1 MSIDIA
7 KVYNGFRKSKREIGT
22 HFSEKDFK
30 LLYTN
35 SKLSCLDVLEKY
47 FHCSV
52 CFNIDLEYIIS
63 YSGRKINLE
72 RTIENSE
79 NTTKTANHINPVVLV
94 KYATII
100 EAIINGK

>member
-1 MSIDIA
+1 MSIGIA
-7 KVYNGFRKSKREIGT
+7 KVYNGFRNSKREIGT

-35 SKLSCLDVLEKY
+35 SKLSCLDILEKY

-63 YSGRKINLE
+63 YNGRKINLE
-72 RTIENSE
+72 RTDCVIEF
-79 NTTKTANHINPVVLV
+79 TDQILK
-94 KYATII
+94 II
-100 EAIINGK
+100 SGMYVGSLEYEIFNKVNN

>member
-1 MSIDIA
+1 MSIGIA
-7 KVYNGFRKSKREIGT
+7 KVYNGFRNSKREIGT

-72 RTIENSE
+72 RTDCVIEF
-79 NTTKTANHINPVVLV
+79 TDQILK
-94 KYATII
+94 II
-100 EAIINGK
+100 SGMYVGSLEYEIFNKVNN

>member
-1 MSIDIA
+1 MSIGIA
-7 KVYNGFRKSKREIGT
+7 KVYNGFRNSKREIGT

-35 SKLSCLDVLEKY
+35 SKLSCLDILEKY

-72 RTIENSE
+72 RTDCVIEF
-79 NTTKTANHINPVVLV
+79 TDQILK
-94 KYATII
+94 II
-100 EAIINGK
+100 SGMYVGSLEYEIFNKVNN

>member
-1 MSIDIA
+1 MSIGIA
-7 KVYNGFRKSKREIGT
+7 KVYNGFRNSKREIRT

-72 RTIENSE
+72 RTDWVIEF
-79 NTTKTANHINPVVLV
+79 TDQILK
-94 KYATII
+94 II
-100 EAIINGK
+100 SGMYVGSLEYEIFNKVNN

>member
-1 MSIDIA
+1 MSIGIA
-7 KVYNGFRKSKREIGT
+7 KVYNVFRNSKREIGT

-35 SKLSCLDVLEKY
+35 SKLSCLDILEKY

-72 RTIENSE
+72 RTDCVIEF
-79 NTTKTANHINPVVLV
+79 TDQILK
-94 KYATII
+94 II
-100 EAIINGK
+100 SGMYVGSLEYEIFNKVNN

>member
-1 MSIDIA
+1 MSIGIT
-7 KVYNGFRKSKREIGT
+7 KVYNGFRNSKREIGT

-72 RTIENSE
+72 RTDCVIEF
-79 NTTKTANHINPVVLV
+79 TDQILK
-94 KYATII
+94 II
-100 EAIINGK
+100 SGMYVGSLEYEIFNKVNN

>member
-1 MSIDIA
+1 MSIGIA
-7 KVYNGFRKSKREIGT
+7 KVYNGFRNSKREIGT

-72 RTIENSE
+72 RTDCVIEF
-79 NTTKTANHINPVVLV
+79 TDQILK
-94 KYATII
+94 II
-100 EAIINGK
+100 SGMYVGSLEYEIFIKVNN

>member
-1 MSIDIA
+1 MSIGIA
-7 KVYNGFRKSKREIGT
+7 KVYNRFRNSKREIGT

-63 YSGRKINLE
+63 YNGRKINLE
-72 RTIENSE
+72 RTDCVIEF
-79 NTTKTANHINPVVLV
+79 TDQILK
-94 KYATII
+94 II
-100 EAIINGK
+100 SGMYVGSLEYEIFNKVNN

>member
-1 MSIDIA
+1 MSIGIA
-7 KVYNGFRKSKREIGT
+7 KVYNGFRNSKREIGT
-22 HFSEKDFK
+22 HFSDYDFK

-72 RTIENSE
+72 RTDCVIEF
-79 NTTKTANHINPVVLV
+79 TDQILK
-94 KYATII
+94 II
-100 EAIINGK
+100 SGMYVGSLEYEIFNKVNN